1 MGGGDGRRNP
11 EEKKEGKLC
20 LGYKNKYIKK
30 MKKNDLV
37 IHDIYL
43 YHTYTL
49 LIS

>member
-30 MKKNDLV
+30 MKKM
-37 IHDIYL
+37 IWSFMIYT
-43 YHTYTL
+43 YTYTL
-49 LIS
+49 LIF